1 VRKRRGEGMA
11 IQFISVKCPDCG
23 AELSIDNSREFAFCS
38 YCGAKVMVH
47 NDNEH
52 IYRNIDEARIKEAE
66 TERIL
71 RLRELEL
78 EEKENNRGRKGILVA
93 YGVALAFV
101 IIGAL
106 ICIATPAGAFGIMIG
121 IYIAL
126 FAFMKSDDKKK
137 KKSKYVS
144 PSDAVITPQM
154 LDCVGKNYNSV
165 AMIFRSAG
173 FTNVNPLPLGDL
185 GMFNQRKNGQVETI
199 TINGSEEFD
208 EGDVFPKSANI
219 LITYHSK

>member
-1 VRKRRGEGMA
+1 MA
-11 IQFISVKCPDCG
+11 IHFVSVKCPDCG
-23 AELSIDNSREFAFCS
+23 AELSIDDSREFAFCS

-78 EEKENNRGRKGILVA
+78 EEKENNRGRKTTLIA

-101 IIGAL
+101 LIGAI
-106 ICIATPAGAFGIMIG
+106 ICIFAPVGGMCGIMIG
-121 IYIAL
+121 AYIAM
-126 FAFMKSDDKKK
+126 FTYIKSDDRKKK
-137 KKSKYVS
+137 RSKYVS
-144 PSDAVITPQM
+144 PNDATITAQM
-154 LDCVGKNYNSV
+154 LYCLGKNYNSV

-173 FTNVNPLPLGDL
+173 FTNVNLLPLGDIGL
-185 GMFNQRKNGQVETI
+185 FNQRRNGQVETI
-199 TINGSEEFD
+199 TINGNGEFE
-208 EGDVFPKSANI
+208 EGDIFPKNANI

>member
-1 VRKRRGEGMA
+1 MA

-78 EEKENNRGRKGILVA
+78 EEKENNRGRKSTLVA

-101 IIGAL
+101 LVGAIICIFAPLGGMWGIIIGA
-106 ICIATPAGAFGIMIG
+106 
-121 IYIAL
+121 YIAM
-126 FAFMKSDDKKK
+126 FTYIKSDDKKK

-144 PSDAVITPQM
+144 PNDATITAQM
-154 LDCVGKNYNSV
+154 LDCSGKNYNSV
-165 AMIFRSAG
+165 AMIYRNAG
-173 FTNVNPLPLGDL
+173 FTNVNSLPLGDL
-185 GMFNQRKNGQVETI
+185 GLFNQRKNGQVETI
-199 TINGSEEFD
+199 TINGNEKFE
-208 EGDVFPKSANI
+208 EGDVFPKNVNI

>member
-1 VRKRRGEGMA
+1 MA
-11 IQFISVKCPDCG
+11 IQFISVKCPYCG

-78 EEKENNRGRKGILVA
+78 EEKENNRGRKLTLVA
-93 YGVALAFV
+93 YGIALAFV
-101 IIGAL
+101 LGGAVICIFDSLGGMGGILIGA
-106 ICIATPAGAFGIMIG
+106 
-121 IYIAL
+121 YIAM
-126 FAFMKSDDKKK
+126 FTYMKNDDKKK

-144 PSDAVITPQM
+144 PNDTTITAQM
-154 LDCVGKNYNSV
+154 LSCTGRNYNNV

-173 FTNVNPLPLGDL
+173 FTNVNTLPLGDL
-185 GMFNQRKNGQVETI
+185 GIFNQRKNGQVETI
-199 TINGSEEFD
+199 IIDGNEEYE
-208 EGDVFPKSANI
+208 EGDVFPKNAYI

>member
-1 VRKRRGEGMA
+1 MS
-11 IQFISVKCPDCG
+11 IQFVSVKCPDCG
-23 AELSIDNSREFAFCS
+23 AELSIDNAREFAFCT

-78 EEKENNRGRKGILVA
+78 EEKENNRGRKSTLVA
-93 YGVALAFV
+93 YGIALAFV
-101 IIGAL
+101 LVGAIICIFAPLGGMWGIIIGA
-106 ICIATPAGAFGIMIG
+106 
-121 IYIAL
+121 YIAL
-126 FAFMKSDDKKK
+126 FTFMKSDEKKK
-137 KKSKYVS
+137 KKSRYVS
-144 PSDAVITPQM
+144 PNYAVITPQM
-154 LDCVGKNYNSV
+154 LYCSGKNYNSV
-165 AMIFRSAG
+165 TMIFKSAG

-199 TINGSEEFD
+199 TINGNEEFE
-208 EGDVFPKSANI
+208 EGDVFPKTANI
-219 LITYHSK
+219 LITYHSR

>member
-1 VRKRRGEGMA
+1 MA

-78 EEKENNRGRKGILVA
+78 EEKEINRGRKAKLLA

-101 IIGAL
+101 LGGAIICIFAPIGGIWGILIGA
-106 ICIATPAGAFGIMIG
+106 
-121 IYIAL
+121 YIAM
-126 FAFMKSDDKKK
+126 FTYYKSDDKKK

-144 PSDAVITPQM
+144 PNDATITAQM
-154 LDCVGKNYNSV
+154 LNCSGKNYNSV

-173 FTNVNPLPLGDL
+173 FTNVNSLPLGDL
-185 GMFNQRKNGQVETI
+185 GLFNQRKNGQVETI
-199 TINGSEEFD
+199 TINGNEEFE
-208 EGDVFPKSANI
+208 EGDVFPKNVNI

>member
-1 VRKRRGEGMA
+1 MA

-38 YCGAKVMVH
+38 YCGAKIIVH

-78 EEKENNRGRKGILVA
+78 EEKENNRGRKSTLVA

-101 IIGAL
+101 LVGAIICIFAPLGGMWGIIIGA
-106 ICIATPAGAFGIMIG
+106 
-121 IYIAL
+121 YIAL
-126 FAFMKSDDKKK
+126 FTYIKSDEKKK

-144 PSDAVITPQM
+144 PNDATITAQM
-154 LDCVGKNYNSV
+154 LDCSGKNHNSM

-173 FTNVNPLPLGDL
+173 FSNVNSLPLGDL
-185 GMFNQRKNGQVETI
+185 GFFNQRKNGQVETI
-199 TINGSEEFD
+199 TINGNEGFE
-208 EGDVFPKSANI
+208 EGDVFPKNANI
-219 LITYHSK
+219 LITYHSN

>member
-1 VRKRRGEGMA
+1 MA

-78 EEKENNRGRKGILVA
+78 EEKENNRGRKAKLLA

-101 IIGAL
+101 LGGAIICIFAPLGGIWGILIGA
-106 ICIATPAGAFGIMIG
+106 
-121 IYIAL
+121 YIAM
-126 FAFMKSDDKKK
+126 FTYIKSDDKKK

-144 PSDAVITPQM
+144 PNDATITAQM
-154 LDCVGKNYNSV
+154 LNCSGKNYNSV

-173 FTNVNPLPLGDL
+173 FTNVNSLPLGDL
-185 GMFNQRKNGQVETI
+185 GFFNQSKNGQVETI
-199 TINGSEEFD
+199 TINGNEEFE
-208 EGDVFPKSANI
+208 EGDVFPKNVNI

>member
-1 VRKRRGEGMA
+1 MA

-23 AELSIDNSREFAFCS
+23 AELSIDNAREFAFCT

-78 EEKENNRGRKGILVA
+78 EEKENNRGRKSTLVA

-101 IIGAL
+101 LVGAIICIFAPLGGMWGIIIGA
-106 ICIATPAGAFGIMIG
+106 
-121 IYIAL
+121 YIAM
-126 FAFMKSDDKKK
+126 FTYMKSDERKK
-137 KKSKYVS
+137 KKSRYVS
-144 PSDAVITPQM
+144 PSDATITAQM
-154 LDCVGKNYNSV
+154 LDCSGKNYNSV

-173 FTNVNPLPLGDL
+173 FTNVNSLPLGDL

-199 TINGSEEFD
+199 TINGNEEFE
-208 EGDVFPKSANI
+208 EGDVFPKNANI